1 MNSEYLLAILTIAII
16 PIILV
21 IIVYAAILIR
31 ALRKLKVMRNMDGS
45 SIATDAVVI
54 QKPISNAPVT
64 SNLEPEERKTCMLC
78 CCCKS
83 PSGENVT
90 EASSSS
96 DSEQAK
102 WRAIK
107 IVVLTSGTM
116 AITMLPFFIVSLMY
130 VYCECDP
137 PNNPDY
143 CDVLKEA
150 IASPLT
156 MLVSN
161 SGLNPIIYA
170 WWHSGF
176 RTIRSMDFIQL
187 REIRRRFR
195 RRRTSETT
203 QTNWEREISLLRP
216 DFAILWLE
224 AWSLRLIILFA
235 DRKKLD
241 RSPPHI
247 VNMNRIYKK
256 EPPRHPSSH
265 RMTLWW

>member
-1 MNSEYLLAILTIAII
+1 MNSEYLLAILTVGII

-31 ALRKLKVMRNMDGS
+31 ALRKLKLMRNLDGS

-54 QKPISNAPVT
+54 QKPISNAPGT
-64 SNLEPEERKTCMLC
+64 SNSEPEERKTCLLC
-78 CCCKS
+78 CCWKS
-83 PSGENVT
+83 PSGENIT
-90 EASSSS
+90 EANPSS
-96 DSEQAK
+96 DPEQAK

-116 AITMLPFFIVSLMY
+116 AITMLPYFIVSLMY
-130 VYCECDP
+130 LYCDP
-137 PNNPDY
+137 ANNPDY

-156 MLVSN
+156 ILVFAN

-187 REIRRRFR
+187 REVRRRFQR
-195 RRRTSETT
+195 RRISETT
-203 QTNWEREISLLRP
+203 QT
-216 DFAILWLE
+216 
-224 AWSLRLIILFA
+224 
-235 DRKKLD
+235 
-241 RSPPHI
+241 
-247 VNMNRIYKK
+247 Y
-256 EPPRHPSSH
+256 
-265 RMTLWW
+265 